1 MGFTK
6 SKYREGRLPKRG
18 LAQFANLRGAW
29 QERGGGGVDTP
40 MHIMEYSG
48 NEKNSEEIND
58 NFQ

>member
-6 SKYREGRLPKRG
+6 SKYREGGLPKRG
-18 LAQFANLRGAW
+18 LAQCANLRGTW
-29 QERGGGGVDTP
+29 QERGGVDTP